1 MWRYLFLAASLVG
14 FAVEGPKLMTKFM
27 DNRATAKASFSNQ
40 SNPVQRKAPAVYEQS
55 DDRSSRSRKSRK
67 SSGNPL
73 AGRSVRAKMQNNG
86 HFYFNTKMNGA
97 PVKVMVDTGATGVAI
112 NRSTAR
118 RLGIKLTNADFKYK
132 SQTANGIAYYASATI
147 KEIKIGRVV
156 VNNVRAAVLKDSS
169 LNSTLLGMTFLRKL
183 KKFEVSN
190 STLIL
195 TQ

>member
-1 MWRYLFLAASLVG
+1 MTRYLDG
-14 FAVEGPKLMTKFM
+14 R
-27 DNRATAKASFSNQ
+27 DKANVRFSNAENTT
-40 SNPVQRKAPAVYEQS
+40 SK
-55 DDRSSRSRKSRK
+55 RSSKTQKRK
-67 SSGNPL
+67 SSHNPL
-73 AGRSVRAKMQNNG
+73 AGRTARARMQSNG

-97 PVKVMVDTGATGVAI
+97 SVKVMVDTGATGVAI

-118 RLGIKLTNADFKYK
+118 RLGIKLTNADFKHK
-132 SQTANGIAYYASATI
+132 SQTANGIAYFASATI
-147 KEIKIGRVV
+147 DEIKIGRVI

-183 KKFEVSN
+183 RKFEISN